1 MGARRGEL
9 DAARKP
15 RRARRKSPP
24 ERSKEHTM
32 TDLFRM
38 RWDTKAHLANALDD
52 YGFIRVLIFLLCRR

>member
-1 MGARRGEL
+1 
-9 DAARKP
+9 
-15 RRARRKSPP
+15 
-24 ERSKEHTM
+24 M